1 MYSSNCYML
10 DEEDSFDVRTNDDST
25 YIHIV
30 QGQVRPL
37 LISCEEKQ
45 LIDLHDKIEEALWD
59 ISEHRKI
66 LSERVIQQEVL
77 IDELRERID
86 SLQSNYEEEE

>member
-1 MYSSNCYML
+1 MYVNTSCIMEKENYFYVGTKV
-10 DEEDSFDVRTNDDST
+10 DNA

-37 LISCEEKQ
+37 LISCEERQ

-86 SLQSNYEEEE
+86 SLQSNFEEEE